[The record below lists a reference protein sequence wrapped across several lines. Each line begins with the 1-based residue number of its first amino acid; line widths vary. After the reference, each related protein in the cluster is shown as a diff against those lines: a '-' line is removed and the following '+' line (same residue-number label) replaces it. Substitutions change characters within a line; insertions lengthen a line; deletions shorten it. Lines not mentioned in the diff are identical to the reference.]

1 VQRGGT
7 RLPIVYYAYRRR
19 HTSQPPT
26 RNCDTSAPVG
36 TNARVVRAMRATGPT
51 SSRGRSPVCRK
62 EPQRLSTIGTA
73 GRTPGAWRRQPRGG
87 GNGMPPPWI
96 VHSAALG
103 RSVRTG
109 AGALRIGDPALDIES
124 IHLLQTERHDFFR
137 GCLLGEMMWH
147 GCARD
152 LVRWVVRIT
161 MNQHAGARG
170 LPAFHP
176 SPPLLFRRSY
186 ISFIE

>member
-73 GRTPGAWRRQPRGG
+73 GRTPGAWRPQPRGG

-137 GCLLGEMMWH
+137 GCLLGEMMRH